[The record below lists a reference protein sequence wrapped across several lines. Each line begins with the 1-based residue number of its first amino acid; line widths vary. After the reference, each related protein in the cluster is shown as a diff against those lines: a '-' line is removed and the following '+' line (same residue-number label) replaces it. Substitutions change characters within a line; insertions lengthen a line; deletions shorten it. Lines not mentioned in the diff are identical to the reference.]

1 MVHYVIFKNDK
12 PIVYRLFDPLTM
24 RQGSRGKTSGLTL
37 TVLSKKFSE
46 CLALTVPFTMLSSV
60 DTILAY
66 VNWIL
71 DPYGST
77 S

>member
-1 MVHYVIFKNDK
+1 MVYHVIFESNEH
-12 PIVYRLFDPLTM
+12 IVDRLFGVLTI
-24 RQGSRGKTSGLTL
+24 REGSNGKASVLTL

-46 CLALTVPFTMLSSV
+46 YFALTVPFAMLSRV
-60 DTILAY
+60 DAILEY
-66 VNWIL
+66 VSLIL